1 MSGILVGR
9 KEEQE
14 ILLTALAS
22 GQSEMVAVFGRRRVG
37 KTYLIKQ
44 TYQEHIAFELTG
56 LQNSDNAGQLQNFSI
71 QLNTFSKSRAAL
83 KIPPDWM
90 EAFSMLTNF
99 LNKQPKSKKKRVV
112 FFDELPWMARH
123 KSKFLMAVGWF
134 WDSWAVDRNIV
145 VVICGS
151 AASWMIQKIV
161 KDRGGLHNRITKRIF
176 LEPFTLS
183 ETEKFL
189 NSRNIFFNH
198 YQLIQLYMAM
208 GGIPHYL
215 KEIKAGKSA
224 TQNIND
230 ICFSKNSLLR
240 NEFPDLYPSL
250 FSNAGNHIS
259 VVRALAK
266 SRQGLTRQ
274 AIVANAKLPEGGNT
288 SKVVEELEQSGF
300 ISSYY
305 PFGKQKKD
313 KLYRLTDE
321 YSLFYLRFIERHK
334 NEGNKTWN
342 HLGQTQTAKVWAGYA
357 FENACLKHLPQ
368 IKKALGIAGVY
379 AQSSTF
385 LQKGNDTEKGT
396 QIDLVLDRNDQ
407 TINLFEIKFYHA
419 DFILTEKQA
428 HALRNLVGIFKQK
441 TNTKKYL
448 VLTLISTFG
457 IQHNKH
463 SLGLI
468 EQTLTMDDLF
478 L

>member
-1 MSGILVGR
+1 MSPILTGR

-22 GQSEMVAVFGRRRVG
+22 GEAEMVAVFGRRRVG
-37 KTYLIKQ
+37 KTYLIRQ
-44 TYQEHIAFELTG
+44 TFQQHIAFEVTG
-56 LQNSDNAGQLQNFSI
+56 LQNSNNAGQLQNFSI
-71 QLNTFSKSRAAL
+71 QLTAFFKSPVSL
-83 KIPPDWM
+83 KIPGDWM
-90 EAFSMLTNF
+90 EAFSMLADF
-99 LNKQPKSKKKRVV
+99 LDSQKKSKKKKVV
-112 FFDELPWMARH
+112 FFDELPWMAGH
-123 KSKFLMAVGWF
+123 KSKFLMAFGWF
-134 WDSWAVDRNIV
+134 WNSWAVKRNV
-145 VVICGS
+145 VIVICGS
-151 AASWMIQKIV
+151 AASWMIKKIV
-161 KDRGGLHNRITKRIF
+161 NDRGGLHNRITKRIF
-176 LEPFTLS
+176 LNPFTLG
-183 ETEKFL
+183 ETEQFL

-198 YQLIQLYMAM
+198 YQVIQLYMAM

-250 FSNAGNHIS
+250 FSNASNHIS

-266 SRQGLTRQ
+266 SRQGLPRQ
-274 AIVANAKLPEGGNT
+274 AIVANSKLPEGGST
-288 SKVVEELEQSGF
+288 SKVLEELEQSGF

-313 KLYRLTDE
+313 MLYRLTDE
-321 YSLFYLRFIERHK
+321 YTLFYLRFIERHK
-334 NEGNKTWN
+334 AEGRNTWN
-342 HLGQTQTAKVWAGYA
+342 HLSQTQSAKVWAGYA
-357 FENACLKHLPQ
+357 YENACLKHLPQ

-407 TINLFEIKFYHA
+407 TINLFEIKFYHT
-419 DFILTEKQA
+419 DFVLTETEA
-428 HALRNLVGIFKQK
+428 RALRNLMTVFKQK
-441 TNTKKYL
+441 TGTKKHL
-448 VLTLISTFG
+448 MLTLITTFG
-457 IQHNKH
+457 LQHNKH

-468 EQTLTMDDLF
+468 EHTLTMDDLF
-478 L
+478 